1 MTPEQK
7 QVVIKVLQ
15 ETIDK
20 IDNLKED
27 QKIGLL
33 LSVGI
38 EKEGKEDDMFE
49 NASLLI
55 GYNYVIAHN
64 LAQNIRTDQD
74 YIDLFQRTMN
84 QL

>member
-7 QVVIKVLQ
+7 QAVIKVLQ

-38 EKEGKEDDMFE
+38 EKRK
-49 NASLLI
+49 
-55 GYNYVIAHN
+55 
-64 LAQNIRTDQD
+64 
-74 YIDLFQRTMN
+74 
-84 QL
+84 